1 MWQAVKQFYAELFF
15 NTRLYIVWAIIIA
28 CYLFGYF
35 FQLAYVIGNILVLA
49 LLLLLVIDLLMLFRL
64 KETVIA
70 SRKGTQKLSN
80 GDENLITLFI
90 SNQSNLPIQLK
101 IIDELPIQLQVR
113 DFEIQTI
120 LNPFEQKS
128 LVYRIIPNE
137 RGEYAFGKILLFM
150 MSPLRIVQRRIS
162 IAADE
167 IKKVYPSFIQ
177 MRKYELVAISN
188 NLIDSGIKKIRRIG
202 HTSEFEQIKEYTLG
216 DDVRTIN
223 WKATAKMTKLMVN
236 RFQDERSQQ
245 VYSFI
250 DMGRAMRMPFNGMTL
265 VDYAINT
272 SLVISNI
279 ALLKSDK
286 PGVLAFNNKLNGFIK
301 AERSGKQMFHIME
314 TLYNLNTKFLETDF
328 EHLAVFTKKNINQ
341 RSLILLYSN
350 FESFSSL
357 TRQIKYL
364 KRIAK
369 DHLLVVVFFENT
381 ELKKLQ
387 LDNSKTVNDIYT
399 KVIAEKFLFEKKL
412 INRVLVQN
420 GIQTIYTTPEGL
432 SINTINKY
440 LELKAR
446 GLI

>member
-1 MWQAVKQFYAELFF
+1 MWQAIKKFYAELFF

-35 FQLAYVIGNILVLA
+35 FQLAYVIGNIVLLA
-49 LLLLLVIDLLMLFRL
+49 LLLLLLIDLLMLFRL

-70 SRKGTQKLSN
+70 SRAGMQKLSN
-80 GDENLITLFI
+80 GDENLITLSI

-113 DFEIQTI
+113 DFEIQTV
-120 LNPFEQKS
+120 LSPFEQKS

-162 IAADE
+162 IAANE

-177 MRKYELVAISN
+177 MRKYELMAISN

-286 PGVLAFNNKLNGFIK
+286 PGILAFNNKLNGFIK

-420 GIQTIYTTPEGL
+420 GIQTIYTSPEGL

>member
-412 INRVLVQN
+412 INRAYKRF
-420 GIQTIYTTPEGL
+420 IQH
-432 SINTINKY
+432 
-440 LELKAR
+440 LKV
-446 GLI
+446 